1 MDFEIEKKLW
11 QKGFGF
17 AAGLDEVGRGPLA
30 GPVCA
35 AAVLINPKLEILNSK
50 EVQGSKI
57 KTQDI
62 RDSKKLSP
70 RRREDWYEFL
80 TSCPDIK
87 WGVALVSEKII
98 DQINILEATKLAMKR
113 AIESLK
119 IEPDY
124 LLIDG
129 NFLLEDLNI
138 SQKAITRGD
147 EKVWSC
153 AAASIIAKVTR
164 DRLMEK
170 YDKRYPEYGF
180 ARHKGYGTKEHMSAI
195 KKYGA
200 CPIHRL
206 SFAPLSK

>member
-11 QKGFGF
+11 QKGFIF
-17 AAGLDEVGRGPLA
+17 TAGLDEVGRGPLA

-35 AAVLINPKLEILNSK
+35 AAVLINSKFETLNSK
-50 EVQGSKI
+50 QTQNSKLKI
-57 KTQDI
+57 QDI
-62 RDSKKLSP
+62 RDSKKLSAKK
-70 RRREDWYEFL
+70 REEWYEFL
-80 TSCPDIK
+80 TTCPGIK

-113 AIESLK
+113 AIEALK
-119 IEPDY
+119 IEPNY

-147 EKVWSC
+147 EKVFSC

-170 YDKRYPEYGF
+170 YDKKYPEYGF
-180 ARHKGYGTKEHMSAI
+180 AKHKGYGTKEHMLAI